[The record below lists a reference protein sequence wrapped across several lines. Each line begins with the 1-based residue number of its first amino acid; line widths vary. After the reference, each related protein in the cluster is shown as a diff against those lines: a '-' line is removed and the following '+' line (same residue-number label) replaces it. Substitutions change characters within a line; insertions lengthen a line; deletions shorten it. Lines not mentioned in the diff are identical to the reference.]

1 MCNNDEFDAMQE
13 HVLYPWVDDPSCEEL
28 HADDAMEANADGD
41 WVGPDDEHDPFL
53 TDAEADENA
62 LLSAG
67 IGTDE
72 AFGMFDDPYGDDF

>member
-41 WVGPDDEHDPFL
+41 WVGPDDE
-53 TDAEADENA
+53 
-62 LLSAG
+62 
-67 IGTDE
+67 
-72 AFGMFDDPYGDDF
+72 